1 MAMRLAFFAS
11 GNGTTMRNIAGA
23 IADGVIAAEAV
34 LLISNKPDCPAMQWA
49 KAHGIPTRA
58 ISRKTHPDD
67 SAGDKAMLA
76 ALREARADL
85 VILSGYVQKLSVGLL
100 SALDIPVIN
109 IHPALLPDFGGQG
122 MYGRHV
128 HEAVLA
134 ARRRESG
141 ATVHFVTEVYDTG
154 PIIAQRRVPVQRD
167 DTVESLAARVEA
179 AEKELMIET
188 VRAIAAGE
196 LRLDKLPGRSNS
208 Q

>member
-1 MAMRLAFFAS
+1 MVMRLAFFAS
-11 GNGTTMRNIAGA
+11 NNGTTMRNIVQA
-23 IADGVIAAEAV
+23 IGDGVIAAEAV
-34 LLISNKPDCPAMQWA
+34 LLISNKPDCAAMKWA
-49 KAHGIPTRA
+49 QAHGIPTRT

-67 SAGDKAMLA
+67 SARDKAMLA

-85 VILSGYVQKLSVGLL
+85 VILSGYVQKLGDGFL
-100 SALDIPVIN
+100 SALAVPIIN
-109 IHPALLPDFGGQG
+109 IHPSLLPEFGGKG

-154 PIIAQRRVPVQRD
+154 PIIAQSRVPVQRD

-179 AEKELMIET
+179 AEKALMIET

-196 LRLDKLPGRSNS
+196 LKLGKIAR
-208 Q
+208 